1 MALPGASPAALR
13 SRSGAR
19 GTGAAR
25 RSLSGPVAREVPA
38 FPAEPAQLPAVPAPA
53 PWGRR
58 RLAASATI
66 LIDNEGNAQRPG
78 PLGHME
84 DAALRG
90 LVLETLA
97 EREAGLQRHEDV
109 SDGHTVTAFV
119 GGGERDVTADEE
131 PRLSAAYDHIRWR
144 WDRVAR
150 ALCGRNVGIRGGR
163 WSCALP
169 DGNTISVDVPM
180 RVGVL
185 RSHGQVPS
193 RRKALVEM
201 KYSPKSVRTATRR
214 VAEKLDD
221 LRAAAE
227 GGTWRSGRRSG
238 SSAAAPLIG
247 GLAIADTAWR
257 LLLWRVPSDP
267 EAPLRPLRP
276 LEGRVQKSG
285 ADRRRQPRKLRAGPG
300 EIAAAARSAVQAAL
314 GVPMPAPHQSDS
326 SDESDYTDLSTG
338 PGSGA
343 SSEA

>member
-1 MALPGASPAALR
+1 
-13 SRSGAR
+13 
-19 GTGAAR
+19 
-25 RSLSGPVAREVPA
+25 
-38 FPAEPAQLPAVPAPA
+38 
-53 PWGRR
+53 
-58 RLAASATI
+58 
-66 LIDNEGNAQRPG
+66 
-78 PLGHME
+78 ME

-97 EREAGLQRHEDV
+97 EREGGLQRHEDV
-109 SDGHTVTAFV
+109 SDEHTVTAFV
-119 GGGERDVTADEE
+119 GGEERDVTADEE
-131 PRLSAAYDHIRWR
+131 PRLSAAYEHVQWR

-169 DGNTISVDVPM
+169 DGSTISVDVPM

-185 RSHGQVPS
+185 RPHGQVPS

-201 KYSPKSVRTATRR
+201 KYSPTSVRTATRR
-214 VAEKLDD
+214 VTEKLDD

-247 GLAIADTAWR
+247 GLAVADTAWR

-267 EAPLRPLRP
+267 AAPLRPLRP

-285 ADRRRQPRKLRAGPG
+285 ADRRRRPRTLRADPG
-300 EIAAAARSAVQAAL
+300 EIAAAARSAVHAAL
-314 GVPMPAPHQSDS
+314 GVPPPVPSDESDS
-326 SDESDYTDLSTG
+326 SEDYTDLSTG

-343 SSEA
+343 SSDSDA